1 MTQYLD
7 NISFFTLLKIDQMK
21 VDLEV
26 PICVTVTNV
35 NFSDFGIFNLDR

>member
-1 MTQYLD
+1 MKHYLD
-7 NISFFTLLKIDQMK
+7 NISCFAFLKTDQMK

-35 NFSDFGIFNLDR
+35 NFSIVGIFHLDR

>member
-35 NFSDFGIFNLDR
+35 NFNVNLDR

>member
-1 MTQYLD
+1 MKQYFD
-7 NISFFTLLKIDQMK
+7 ISFFTLLKIDQMK

-35 NFSDFGIFNLDR
+35 TFSDFGIFHLER